1 MRDQRD
7 LLALAIL
14 LVGVGLLGPKTAKA
28 EAGDGLRAGDLK
40 LNPRL
45 TLSGAYDE
53 NVFRL
58 DRQERRGRVSSAPM
72 LSVEPGLEIS
82 TIDPTSVD
90 FSLDGSVEW
99 EQYISQDPSLQAQS
113 GLQGAGNVSAVL
125 SPRGTLSLKL
135 SDDFTYRNE
144 PPPYASRTSWDR
156 LVNAA
161 GAKVGIHPGDRILE
175 VGLGYNYVVHRY
187 LTDNLQDLDKD
198 THEFGLDVAWKFL
211 PKTALVLD
219 ADGSLVRYGT
229 PFRGAEGAGLRN
241 VDSNPIHLRGGLSG
255 LVSNRISVRLLG
267 GHGWGL
273 YDSGPSYRGLLALAD
288 ITFKY
293 GNLEMDNRVTAG
305 YERSFSDATVG
316 NYFGYHRGY
325 LELRQNLMD
334 KRLGLSLKGSY
345 TRRDYASFQLDQ
357 QNGLN
362 VTENRNG
369 EQVFFDDL
377 EDNQLEVTAGVHG
390 KFFDWW
396 DTSLE
401 YTYDANLSNDRQ
413 DVPAAGDARYFR
425 RYQRH
430 HVMLST
436 TFKY

>member
-1 MRDQRD
+1 MRDKYD
-7 LLALAIL
+7 LLTLAVL
-14 LVGVGLLGPKTAKA
+14 LVSVGLFGPVTAHA

-58 DRQERRGRVSSAPM
+58 DGAEREGRVSTAPM
-72 LSVEPGLEIS
+72 LSIEPGLAIS

-90 FSLDGSVEW
+90 FSLDGSVAW
-99 EQYISQDPSLQAQS
+99 EQYISQNPALQAQS
-113 GLQGAGNVSAVL
+113 GLQGAGKLSAVL
-125 SPRGTLSLKL
+125 SPRGALSLTL
-135 SDDFTYRNE
+135 SDDFTYRNQ
-144 PPPYASRTSWDR
+144 PPPYASRNSWDR
-156 LVNAA
+156 LVNSA
-161 GAKVGIHPGDRILE
+161 GAEVGIHPGDRILE

-187 LTDNLQDLDKD
+187 LTANLQELDKD

-219 ADGSLVRYGT
+219 ADTSLVRYGT
-229 PFRGAEGAGLRN
+229 SARGTDGAGLQN
-241 VDSNPIHLRGGLSG
+241 VNSNPIHVRGGLSG
-255 LVSNRISVRLLG
+255 LVSNRISVRLIG

-273 YDSGPSYRGLLALAD
+273 YDSGSSYRGLLALAD

-293 GNLEMDNRVTAG
+293 GNLDMDNRVTAG
-305 YERSFSDATVG
+305 YERSFSDSSVG
-316 NYFGYHRGY
+316 NYFSYHRGY
-325 LELRQNLMD
+325 LEVRQNLLE

-345 TRRDYASFQLDQ
+345 TRRDYSSFELDT
-357 QNGLN
+357 QNDLN
-362 VTENRNG
+362 VTENDKG

-401 YTYDANLSNDRQ
+401 YTYDANLSGDRL
-413 DVPAAGDARYFR
+413 DVPAADARYFR

>member
-7 LLALAIL
+7 LLILAIA
-14 LVGVGLLGPKTAKA
+14 LVGVGLFGPITAHA

-58 DRQERRGRVSSAPM
+58 DREERANRVSTAPM
-72 LSVEPGLEIS
+72 LSIEPGLEIS

-90 FSLDGSVEW
+90 FSMDGSVEW
-99 EQYISQDPSLQAQS
+99 EQYISQDPALQAQS
-113 GLQGAGNVSAVL
+113 GLQGAGNLSAVL
-125 SPRGTLSLKL
+125 SPQGSLSLTL

-144 PPPYASRTSWDR
+144 PPPYPSRKSWNR

-161 GAKVGIHPGDRILE
+161 GAEIGIHPGDRILE

-198 THEFGLDVAWKFL
+198 THEFTLDVAWKFL

-219 ADGSLVRYGT
+219 TDAHLVRYGRAI
-229 PFRGAEGAGLRN
+229 RGRQGAGLRN
-241 VDSNPIHLRGGLSG
+241 VDSNPIHVRGGLSG
-255 LVSNRISVRLLG
+255 LLSNRISVRLLG

-273 YDSGPSYRGLLALAD
+273 YDSGPTYRGLLALAD

-305 YERSFSDATVG
+305 YERSFSDSTVG

-325 LELRQNLMD
+325 LELRQNLLE
-334 KRLGLSLKGSY
+334 KRLGLSLTGSY
-345 TRRDYASFQLDQ
+345 TRRDYASFQTDT

-362 VTENRNG
+362 VTENQKG

-401 YTYDANLSNDRQ
+401 YTYDANLSGNRI
-413 DVPAAGDARYFR
+413 DVPASGNARYFR

-430 HVMLST
+430 YVMLST
-436 TFKY
+436 TLKY